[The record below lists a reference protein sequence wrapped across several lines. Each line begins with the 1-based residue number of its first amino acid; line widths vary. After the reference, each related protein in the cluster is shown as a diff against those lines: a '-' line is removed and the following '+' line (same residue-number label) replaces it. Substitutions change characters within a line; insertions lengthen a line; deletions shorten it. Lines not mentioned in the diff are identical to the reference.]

1 MSALTCWIL
10 IRLVLKPEYS
20 GNSMP
25 MAPCVGR
32 HDVYYIMMPWKRGK
46 FSPTSS
52 QNTPHCSSA
61 RAMYVMYFVSS
72 NCYLYFAPVTAVTNA
87 ISCYL
92 GQRYNGIWLYIIG
105 QMSHIFYEKVFQS
118 PVSRQPQWNYDMF
131 HSVVFSVRQWITIKI
146 YLKNLTYFTWQL
158 CHTPPERFS

>member
-1 MSALTCWIL
+1 MHLKIRIFYQGSWKFRVCVDMLDFNSSGVEAWIFWQHL
-10 IRLVLKPEYS
+10 

-32 HDVYYIMMPWKRGK
+32 HDVYHIMMPWKRGK

-72 NCYLYFAPVTAVTNA
+72 NCYLYSAPVTAVTNA
-87 ISCYL
+87 ISCYI
-92 GQRYNGIWLYIIG
+92 GQRYNGTWLYIIG

-118 PVSRQPQWNYDMF
+118 PVSRQLQWNYDMF
-131 HSVVFSVRQWITIKI
+131 HSVIFSVRQ
-146 YLKNLTYFTWQL
+146 
-158 CHTPPERFS
+158 